1 MARRNSLFRKI
12 AKNMEEDGFSKD
24 DASNLAKEA
33 IRTSTD
39 RKRKGGSAGG
49 QGGLTPPITI
59 VDDACLEVQMNCDET
74 YKYRS
79 IDGTCNNLKNP
90 YYGAM
95 STAFA
100 REIAVDEYDPLATST
115 FLDEGEKATGV
126 PSGTYSRILNRH
138 GSGISY
144 HIACYHHYSISVC
157 SC

>member
-1 MARRNSLFRKI
+1 M
-12 AKNMEEDGFSKD
+12 
-24 DASNLAKEA
+24 
-33 IRTSTD
+33 
-39 RKRKGGSAGG
+39 
-49 QGGLTPPITI
+49 
-59 VDDACLEVQMNCDET
+59 
-74 YKYRS
+74 
-79 IDGTCNNLKNP
+79 

-144 HIACYHHYSISVC
+144 HIA
-157 SC
+157 